1 MPDVWSLEKR
11 LKSHAALPLIE
22 ERAMR
27 MAVNASSEIARRTVE
42 SVMPNLASAACAT
55 GESNRD
61 RPSVI
66 ASGTN

>member
-27 MAVNASSEIARRTVE
+27 MAVNASSEIARRT
-42 SVMPNLASAACAT
+42 
-55 GESNRD
+55 SN
-61 RPSVI
+61 P
-66 ASGTN
+66 